1 MFQTIKPV
9 NVIVMT
15 RLNVMMK
22 YIKVTWPIASNFQ
35 LHVFHHISLKYFDNL
50 CVVINFTLV

>member
-22 YIKVTWPIASNFQ
+22 YIKAAWPIASNFQ
-35 LHVFHHISLKYFDNL
+35 LHVFYHISLEILQQFMCSN
-50 CVVINFTLV
+50 